1 MSAMPKGTLKRSI
14 GVKVTLRKHQN
25 EANPDIILSLKPP
38 IVISGEVKPSEAV
51 NKRIL
56 EVDMIHNISGD
67 QS

>member
-1 MSAMPKGTLKRSI
+1 MSKS
-14 GVKVTLRKHQN
+14 QN
-25 EANPDIILSLKPP
+25 EANLNMILSLKPP